1 MNKRNII
8 CAICFVLS
16 GLCSVV
22 SHAQSAEGMED
33 MLQPPTQAQGT
44 LSAQSYA
51 VDYATQRVLVINEAE
66 NTVELISKHKGT
78 FRKDTAFLIDKK
90 EGRHDL
96 YAVFTPRS
104 VAFCKGNIV
113 LLAQSRDSAYVRIL
127 SPDLRLLSEV
137 RLRAS
142 LQAIGYDEV
151 SEQLYLV
158 GSGANNYDVFSFDVS
173 NGFSGLT
180 LDQAN
185 AFQYVKPKKSEEL
198 AKKDPTGGGLALIAV
213 LVVFFVL
220 ILVSVVLSIVFG
232 KLIAGRANRKSQ
244 QANPQTAVAQSED
257 QNAEE
262 ESERVAAVVAAVHLY
277 LSELHD
283 KESGMLTIKRRE
295 QTASAWSA
303 KTNNINPYRR

>member
-1 MNKRNII
+1 M
-8 CAICFVLS
+8 LS

-22 SHAQSAEGMED
+22 SHAQSAEGMENV
-33 MLQPPTQAQGT
+33 LQPPTQAQGT

-51 VDYATQRVLVINEAE
+51 VDYATQRVLVINETE
-66 NTVELISKHKGT
+66 NTVELISKHNGA

-113 LLAQSRDSAYVRIL
+113 LLSASRDSAYVRIL
-127 SPDLRLLSEV
+127 SPNLRLLSEV
-137 RLRAS
+137 RFRAS
-142 LQAIGYDEV
+142 LQAIGYDEA

-173 NGFSGLT
+173 DGFSDLL
-180 LDQAN
+180 LDKAE

-198 AKKDPTGGGLALIAV
+198 AIKDPSGGGLALTAV
-213 LVVFFVL
+213 LVVFLVL
-220 ILVSVVLSIVFG
+220 ISVSVVLSILFG

-244 QANPQTAVAQSED
+244 ETKPQTAISKKTDA
-257 QNAEE
+257 NADEE
-262 ESERVAAVVAAVHLY
+262 NERVAAVVAAVHLY
-277 LSELHD
+277 LGELHD